1 MVRSL
6 IDTYRHVG
14 WLPDC
19 RMSLSKGF
27 TQVGLLD
34 KRSPMSLLTR
44 KQGGSNADVV
54 LADAYLKGIGHGIN
68 ARTPTKPQPPTTY

>member
-1 MVRSL
+1 LTIIDPDAVTEMARSL

-27 TQVGLLD
+27 TQVSGN
-34 KRSPMSLLTR
+34 SSLA
-44 KQGGSNADVV
+44 GS
-54 LADAYLKGIGHGIN
+54 K
-68 ARTPTKPQPPTTY
+68 